1 MSLKTLAI
9 KKYPPAKAFGETL
22 CRRNTTPEHTAP
34 SAHHVQCHVKV
45 TEAAQAFYSEI

>member
-1 MSLKTLAI
+1 LNKF
-9 KKYPPAKAFGETL
+9 KKYF
-22 CRRNTTPEHTAP
+22 NTTPEHTAP